1 MKLAIS
7 LGGSLLTKDMV
18 PETYQLYADIFK
30 KLKQQGHNQIIGVGG
45 GKPARQY
52 IQLGKQLGADN
63 LIQDRLG
70 ILATHINA
78 LLLIAALGS
87 DAHPHI
93 HRRSTEIKQNLG
105 NKILV
110 GGGHLPGS
118 SHDYRLVLFAIAQN
132 ADLIIKATDHGGV
145 YTKDPSKHK
154 NAEKINDMTYTQ
166 LIELIKTRF
175 KQSPGNYGL
184 FDLKAARAAKK
195 HGVPLIIINGTDP
208 QEIIRA
214 VEGTHSGTTIH
225 L

>member
-18 PETYQLYADIFK
+18 PETYQMYADIFK